1 MSTTRHLVNRQR
13 RLAAARPPT
22 SRPDGPGAADPVPAP
37 PGHHRA
43 GPAPGRTARGRTGP
57 GPRPATGPGAGNRF
71 LFWPT
76 ALAALAVLLAAFSVL
91 AYARGGHGEEDG
103 AGRNTALAD
112 TARTSEV
119 KGAVEEA
126 VQGIFSYD
134 HTDPART
141 EAAAARRLTGAA
153 VTQYRG
159 LMGPVREQ
167 GPQQKLVLTTTVTD
181 SGVEVVDG
189 DRARVLVF
197 ADQASTRTGKGGGT
211 TVAAAMFAVD
221 AVRRDGIWRIASLD
235 TFQRAPGAPTGQGKE

>member
-22 SRPDGPGAADPVPAP
+22 VRPPTARPAARRKPEAAP
-37 PGHHRA
+37 R
-43 GPAPGRTARGRTGP
+43 PGRSHIAP
-57 GPRPATGPGAGNRF
+57 
-71 LFWPT
+71 WPLV
-76 ALAALAVLLAAFSVL
+76 LAALTVLLAAFSVL
-91 AYARGGHGEEDG
+91 AYVEGGHARKDT
-103 AGRNTALAD
+103 AGHNTALAD

-119 KGAVEEA
+119 KGVVDEA

-141 EAAAARRLTGAA
+141 EAAAASRLTGAA
-153 VTQYRG
+153 VAQYRA

-167 GPQQKLVLTTTVTD
+167 GPRQKLVLTTTVTD

-197 ADQASTRTGKGGGT
+197 ADQSSTRTGAGGGT

-221 AVRRDGIWRIASLD
+221 AVRQDGSWRIAALD
-235 TFQRAPGAPTGQGKE
+235 TFQRAPGTSTDQGKE

>member
-1 MSTTRHLVNRQR
+1 
-13 RLAAARPPT
+13 AAARPPT
-22 SRPDGPGAADPVPAP
+22 ALPLD
-37 PGHHRA
+37 RA
-43 GPAPGRTARGRTGP
+43 GRKPGLGTAPESKPESKPGSESGSGHAVRPVRKRFPARAS
-57 GPRPATGPGAGNRF
+57 
-71 LFWPT
+71 

-91 AYARGGHGEEDG
+91 AHIQGGQGGHGDRDS

-141 EAAAARRLTGAA
+141 EAAATQRLTGAA
-153 VTQYRG
+153 VTQYRS

-167 GPQQKLVLTTTVTD
+167 GPRQKLVLTTTVTD
-181 SGVEVVDG
+181 SGVEVIDG

-197 ADQASTRTGKGGGT
+197 ADQTSTRTGKGGST

-221 AVRRDGIWRIASLD
+221 AVRRDGTWRIASLD
-235 TFQRAPGAPTGQGKE
+235 TFQRAPGAPTDQGKE

>member
-13 RLAAARPPT
+13 RLAARRPTEPERRRTPTLRRKPEPARRAR
-22 SRPDGPGAADPVPAP
+22 SR
-37 PGHHRA
+37 
-43 GPAPGRTARGRTGP
+43 
-57 GPRPATGPGAGNRF
+57 RP
-71 LFWPT
+71 WPLL
-76 ALAALAVLLAAFSVL
+76 LAALTVLLAAFSVL
-91 AYARGGHGEEDG
+91 AYVQGGQRDT
-103 AGRNTALAD
+103 AGSNTALAD

-119 KGAVEEA
+119 KGVVDEA

-153 VTQYRG
+153 VAQYRT
-159 LMGPVREQ
+159 LMRPVREQ
-167 GPQQKLVLTTTVTD
+167 GPTQKLVLTTTVTD

-197 ADQASTRTGKGGGT
+197 ADQSSTRTGKGGGT

-221 AVRRDGIWRIASLD
+221 AVRQGGTWRIAALD
-235 TFQRAPGAPTGQGKE
+235 TFQRAPATPTDQGKE

>member
-13 RLAAARPPT
+13 RLAAARPPVP
-22 SRPDGPGAADPVPAP
+22 RPTGPGTTGPQTAVPGAADPEQSP
-37 PGHHRA
+37 PQQS
-43 GPAPGRTARGRTGP
+43 
-57 GPRPATGPGAGNRF
+57 RPVRSRF
-71 LFWPT
+71 LPWPT
-76 ALAALAVLLAAFSVL
+76 ALAALAVLLTAFSVL
-91 AYARGGHGEEDG
+91 AYVQGGHGENDG
-103 AGRNTALAD
+103 AGHNTALAD

-126 VQGIFSYD
+126 VRGVFSYD

-141 EAAAARRLTGAA
+141 EAAAARLLTGAA
-153 VTQYRG
+153 VTQYRS

-167 GPQQKLVLTTTVTD
+167 GPRQRLVLTTTVTD

-221 AVRRDGIWRIASLD
+221 AVRLDGTWRIASLD
-235 TFQRAPGAPTGQGKE
+235 TFQRAPGAATDQGKE